1 MTGEQFS
8 TAVSI
13 SSSKSLAARATMLLR
28 IMRFSTLMLASLGMA
43 FGAAHTLELIPKMNY
58 DPELYTEVTST
69 LYRYYG
75 TVGGPIQ
82 VLAILSSVT
91 LSLMTRRSRGFWLT
105 VTGTFCLIVSLGL
118 WFVLVQPVNVEWG
131 NVLQTGPRSAVVQS
145 YLQLRERWEY
155 GHMAAFIV
163 WFFGVAL
170 LTLSVIADTPEDHRR
185 EEST

>member
-1 MTGEQFS
+1 
-8 TAVSI
+8 
-13 SSSKSLAARATMLLR
+13 MLLR
-28 IMRFSTLMLASLGMA
+28 IMRFFTLMLASLGMA

-58 DPELYTEVTST
+58 EPELYTDVTST

-75 TVGGPIQ
+75 TVGGPVQ

-91 LSLMTRRSRGFWLT
+91 LSLMTRRSQGFWLT
-105 VTGTFCLIVSLGL
+105 VAGTFCLIVSLGL

-155 GHMAAFIV
+155 GHVAAFIV
-163 WFFGVAL
+163 WFCGVAL
-170 LTLSVIADTPEDHRR
+170 LTLSIIADTPQDHRR
-185 EEST
+185 EGSTK